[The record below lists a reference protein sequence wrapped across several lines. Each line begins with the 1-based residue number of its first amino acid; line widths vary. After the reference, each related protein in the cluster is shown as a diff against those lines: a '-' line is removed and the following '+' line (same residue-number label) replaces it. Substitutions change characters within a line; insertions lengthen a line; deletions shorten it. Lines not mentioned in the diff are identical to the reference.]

1 MHHPM
6 HMQEYTLLFVQS
18 TFSKFVSEG
27 GGRVNK
33 LSVYLKYYCLRE
45 RGGCVCYP
53 CLFCHTIYPDVVLPG
68 FPVHFLFRR
77 TYYQSLSKISR
88 LANCTQ
94 PNPSYKEEKHY
105 RRL

>member
-18 TFSKFVSEG
+18 TFSEFVSEG

-45 RGGCVCYP
+45 GGEGMCVTLVCSVILSTQMWFY
-53 CLFCHTIYPDVVLPG
+53 LVFQYIFCSGEPIT
-68 FPVHFLFRR
+68 
-77 TYYQSLSKISR
+77 SL
-88 LANCTQ
+88 LA
-94 PNPSYKEEKHY
+94 
-105 RRL
+105 R